1 MIGDFLTVFTAEFG
15 RRIRS
20 RPFQIGVLL
29 GVLGILAFTKLPLLL
44 ANAFGEAGSS
54 IVLAGDR
61 ELVERAKPLLERDFT
76 VAAVESGA
84 RAPALADLKAHGA
97 ASWVTLQSDS
107 HGGMR
112 FDMYSSDSQSS
123 TAKSIAGDL
132 TSLNIAVATSLPRQ
146 RVHDL
151 LRVPYTVHALSSR
164 FSSSRD
170 ATKAWSV
177 SYLLLL
183 VLYMLILINGQLL
196 MASVVEEKTSRI
208 AELLVASISP
218 IPLLYGKIAAA
229 VAAGLIQ
236 MVCWILAGVLFGGGG
251 SHAGAASDVPD
262 FSGLLGGSVSALEAI
277 AFVVL
282 FVLGLL
288 QYAMLF
294 AAVGSLINRT
304 EDLGSVSLP
313 IVLPIIA
320 GLLISM
326 SALQMPDSN
335 WAVTA
340 SFVPLLSPFVLFAR
354 IAMSQIPVW
363 QVALGFA
370 INFATVYFVAMLAG
384 KLYRVG
390 MLLYGRPPS
399 LSQVWNV
406 LRT

>member
-1 MIGDFLTVFTAEFG
+1 MIGDVLTVFSAEFG
-15 RRIRS
+15 RRVRS
-20 RPFQIGVLL
+20 RPFQIGILL
-29 GVLGILAFTKLPLLL
+29 GVLGVLAFTKLPTLL
-44 ANAFGEAGSS
+44 ASSFGAGGSS

-61 ELVERAKPLLERDFT
+61 ALVERAKPLLARDFT
-76 VAAVESGA
+76 VAAVESGS

-97 ASWVTLQSDS
+97 SSWVTLQRGP

-112 FDMYSSDSQSS
+112 FDFYASGSRSS
-123 TAKSIAGDL
+123 TADSIAAEL

-170 ATKAWSV
+170 ATNAWGV

-208 AELLVASISP
+208 AELLVASMSP

-236 MVCWILAGVLFGGGG
+236 MVCWIVAGVLFGSGGT
-251 SHAGAASDVPD
+251 HAGAASAVPD
-262 FSGLLGGSVSALEAI
+262 FSGLLGGSVSGMEAI

-288 QYAMLF
+288 QYALLF

-326 SALQMPDSN
+326 SALQMPDTN
-335 WAVTA
+335 WAVGA

-354 IAMSQIPVW
+354 IAMSQVPVW
-363 QVALGFA
+363 QIALGFA
-370 INFATVYFVAMLAG
+370 INFATVYFVATIAG

-399 LSQVWNV
+399 LTQVWNV